1 MWKKIWR
8 TLDSSQRR
16 LIAGLFVLMILA
28 AGFEVLGLGLILP
41 FIQLVANPEIV
52 SENGKIATVYQFLGS
67 PSYDVFL
74 LVTGVALTTGFVLKG
89 GLLTLLNWSRAYVV
103 REKIYIPAAMKM
115 FSRYMHQ
122 PYANHVQLNTAVI
135 LRNITTD
142 VSRVFGGGLT
152 AVLNILAEAIV
163 VVALVVTLLVVSPY
177 LTLITMSII
186 GLTAW
191 FMAAVLRKR
200 LIQYSR
206 TQQRAKGGTIKWV
219 QEGLGALKVAK
230 VLGSY
235 DYFLSGFDKASEK
248 LAVAQRRLAVAQ
260 GLPRIALEIMI
271 VASLVVA
278 IIVASRLTGTGE
290 GADLPKLIFLGAAA
304 VRIVPSFV
312 RIVNSVNMLRSAHAS
327 AEVMVDSFDIPSEGN
342 GDQASEIDFDSH
354 IELRDVSFR
363 YPATDTD
370 VLRDID
376 LTIEKGTS
384 VAFVGPTGAGKT
396 TLVDVILG
404 LLDATSGATLVDG
417 TDIVD
422 ARYAWRKKVGYVPQD
437 VYLADVSIRDNV
449 VFGQAREVDD
459 EQVWSVLEDAQIA
472 EFIRSLPKGLDTL
485 IGERGVRFSGG
496 QRQRLG
502 IARALFANPD
512 VLVFDEA
519 TSALD
524 NETEARLT
532 EAIDRLGGTKTLII
546 IAHRLST
553 VRECDTIFLLEDGR
567 LVDSGSYDDLLE
579 TSDTFRKLAM
589 QKGNGL
595 AESPSG

>member
-1 MWKKIWR
+1 
-8 TLDSSQRR
+8 
-16 LIAGLFVLMILA
+16 MILA

-41 FIQLVANPEIV
+41 FIQLVANPEII
-52 SENGKIATVYQFLGS
+52 SESGRISTVYQFLGS

-74 LVTGVALTTGFVLKG
+74 LVTGVALTTGFLIKG

-103 REKIYIPAAMKM
+103 RERIYIPAAMKM
-115 FSRYMHQ
+115 FSRYLHQ

-142 VSRVFGGGLT
+142 VARVFGGGLT

-163 VVALVVTLLVVSPY
+163 VVALVVTLLIVSPY

-206 TQQRAKGGTIKWV
+206 SQQRAKGGTIKWV

-278 IIVASRLTGTGE
+278 IIVASRLSGTGE

-327 AEVMVDSFDIPSEGN
+327 AEVMVESFDIPSEGN
-342 GDQASEIDFDSH
+342 GDEASDIDFDSR

-363 YPATDTD
+363 YPSTDTD
-370 VLRDID
+370 VLRDIN
-376 LTIEKGTS
+376 LSIEKGSS

-404 LLDATSGATLVDG
+404 LLDATSGATLVDE
-417 TDIVD
+417 TDITE

-449 VFGQAREVDD
+449 VFGQVDDGVEVDD
-459 EQVWSVLEDAQIA
+459 DRVWSALEDAQIA
-472 EFIRSLPKGLDTL
+472 EFIRSLPSGLDTL

-532 EAIDRLGGTKTLII
+532 EAIDQLGGTKTLII

-553 VRECDTIFLLEDGR
+553 VRECDRIFLLEKGH

-579 TSDTFRKLAM
+579 TSETFRKLAM
-589 QKGNGL
+589 EKGNGL
-595 AESPSG
+595 VDSSPEA